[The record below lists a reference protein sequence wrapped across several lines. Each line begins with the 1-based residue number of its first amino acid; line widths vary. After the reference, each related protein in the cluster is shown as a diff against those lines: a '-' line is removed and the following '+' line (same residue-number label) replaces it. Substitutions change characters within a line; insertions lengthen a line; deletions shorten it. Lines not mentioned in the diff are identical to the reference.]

1 MTPAR
6 LGALL
11 QLVRDGVVSNSAAK
25 TIFGRMFE
33 SGEDAAVIA
42 EREGLRQVS
51 DDGQLLEWIDAVIAA
66 NPNEAERLR
75 AGEKKLIGVLVGEV
89 MKMSGGKADPKKVN
103 RLLGERV

>member
-1 MTPAR
+1 M
-6 LGALL
+6 
-11 QLVRDGVVSNSAAK
+11 SNSAAQ
-25 TIFGRMFE
+25 TIFRRMVE
-33 SGEDAAVIA
+33 SGEDAAVIS

-75 AGEKKLIGVLVGEV
+75 AGEKKLTGVLVGLV
-89 MKMSGGKADPKKVN
+89 MKMSGGKADPKKMN

>member
-1 MTPAR
+1 M
-6 LGALL
+6 
-11 QLVRDGVVSNSAAK
+11 SNSAAK

-33 SGEDAAVIA
+33 SGKDAAVIA

-75 AGEKKLIGVLVGEV
+75 AGEKKLTGVLVGLV
-89 MKMSGGKADPKKVN
+89 MKMSGGKADPKKMN
-103 RLLGERV
+103 RCWGSGCRANLLKS